1 MRTKFSP
8 HQFHPQFRKNISG
21 NPKIWLIKKEDVA
34 ATKALKEEAEKKKA
48 KEKAEKEA
56 KEKAEREAKEK
67 AEREAKEKAERE
79 AKEKAA
85 KEAAA
90 TKKKVKQ
97 SFFACKLA
105 CGIIKSIIPMY
116 HPTLRRF

>member
-67 AEREAKEKAERE
+67 AEREAKEKA
-79 AKEKAA
+79 A

-90 TKKKVKQ
+90 MKKKVKQ